1 MKDQSNKY
9 LQPPRGFFDLQ
20 WMRNVTKFIN
30 ALRNGK
36 MTNGRVLYGD
46 TNTLWDNSGGGTGQM
61 TYKGEWSAGGTYAV
75 QNIVTRGVLGEF
87 IAVQAPPAG
96 TAPETGAPYWHAWQY
111 PPPGVWQ

>member
-1 MKDQSNKY
+1 MKSLPKF
-9 LQPPRGFFDLQ
+9 LRKPRHALDYESLLEIWQ
-20 WMRNVTKFIN
+20 AVN
-30 ALRNGK
+30 ALRNAR
-36 MTNGRVLYGD
+36 M
-46 TNTLWDNSGGGTGQM
+46 GGGGQVFVTDSNTVYMDGGGSGQM
-61 TYKGEWSAGGTYAV
+61 TYKGEWTAGGTYAV